1 MLLHIQNRFRGRR
14 VVVAAKTRE
23 GPVQV
28 ITLEYAKTF
37 INEATQK
44 YNNATQEYN
53 DALERLRLENLSTP
67 NSAPQQMLAYP
78 WMDEVVKWGLIAIP
92 VAMLISIVGEL
103 IYRLIAG
110 EDRKHAGLLTSL
122 GGAIMSTALTFVV
135 IVVLA
140 DMALDG
146 FDKGPYADDPVAPEK
161 PDYEAA
167 LAQTVNENRGDI
179 DLAIGTAAKLA
190 GIDLEEACETG
201 QSSGP
206 GQRDSRY
213 TAKGNKNLLQCG
225 GDEFGALLYADLDAG
240 VFRTISTSTGA
251 KAFKVIT
258 NASDSEHEHGAVLS
272 SVSFLGVSET
282 KYEPKSGASPW
293 PVDEADRAEG
303 KPGEVPYEEA
313 DEMTLEAALEAVAK
327 KK

>member
-1 MLLHIQNRFRGRR
+1 M
-14 VVVAAKTRE
+14 
-23 GPVQV
+23 QV
-28 ITLEYAKTF
+28 ITLDYAKTF
-37 INEATQK
+37 INEATQEH
-44 YNNATQEYN
+44 NDTIQEYN

-67 NSAPQQMLAYP
+67 NSSPQQMLAYP

-92 VAMLISIVGEL
+92 VAMLIGIVGEL

-122 GGAIMSTALTFVV
+122 GGVIMSTALTLVV

-140 DMALDG
+140 DMALDHFG
-146 FDKGPYADDPVAPEK
+146 KGRYADEPVAPEK

-167 LAQTVNENRGDI
+167 LTQTVNENRGDI

-282 KYEPKSGASPW
+282 KYEPKSDASPW
-293 PVDEADRAEG
+293 PVDDADSAEE
-303 KPGEVPYEEA
+303 KPGKVPYEEA
-313 DEMTLEAALEAVAK
+313 DEMTLEAALEALAK

>member
-1 MLLHIQNRFRGRR
+1 MHI
-14 VVVAAKTRE
+14 V
-23 GPVQV
+23 
-28 ITLEYAKTF
+28 TLDYAKTF

-44 YNNATQEYN
+44 YNDATQEYN

-67 NSAPQQMLAYP
+67 NSSPQQVLAYP
-78 WMDEVVKWGLIAIP
+78 WMDEVIKWCLPALAVAIL
-92 VAMLISIVGEL
+92 VGAVGEL
-103 IYRLIAG
+103 IYRLAAG
-110 EDRKHAGLLTSL
+110 KDRKYPGLFASL
-122 GGAIMSTALTFVV
+122 GGFTIYAVIGVV
-135 IVVLA
+135 TIIALA
-140 DMALDG
+140 DLTLYHFG
-146 FDKGPYADDPVAPEK
+146 KGSYADEPVAPEK

-167 LAQTVNENRGDI
+167 LTQTVRENRGDI
-179 DLAIGTAAKLA
+179 DLAIDTAAKLA
-190 GIDLEEACETG
+190 GIDLAEACDTG

-213 TAKGNKNLLQCG
+213 TSKGNEDLLQCG

-251 KAFKVIT
+251 EKFKVIT

-303 KPGEVPYEEA
+303 KPGELPYEES